1 MAKKPTAQARSLI
14 GTESLQLLAHIA
26 HGIGPQVRASSGLA
40 TALHSLYAA
49 KLEEAEADT
58 ERLAKSCGDNGGRVY
73 AHHCHRT
80 QELRGLVAILDTLD
94 ETLGKAASRAA
105 RMEELTRRC
114 KGAAR

>member
-1 MAKKPTAQARSLI
+1 MAKKPTGQARSLI

-26 HGIGPQVRASSGLA
+26 HGMAPQVRASSGLA

-58 ERLAKSCGDNGGRVY
+58 ERLGKRCGDDAGAAYTRQC
-73 AHHCHRT
+73 HHT
-80 QELRGLVAILDTLD
+80 QELRGVVAILETLDDTL
-94 ETLGKAASRAA
+94 ENAARRAS

-114 KGAAR
+114 KGGAR